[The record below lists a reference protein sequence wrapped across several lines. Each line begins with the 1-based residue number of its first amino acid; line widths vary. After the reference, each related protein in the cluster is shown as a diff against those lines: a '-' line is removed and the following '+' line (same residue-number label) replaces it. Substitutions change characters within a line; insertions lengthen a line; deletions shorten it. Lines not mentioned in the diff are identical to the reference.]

1 MSQRELARRCG
12 KAKST
17 IVRNEYARNG
27 PTVGTL
33 AAFARALDARLQMH
47 VLDRKTGRRLAEVA
61 V

>member
-17 IVRNEYARNG
+17 IARNERARNG

-33 AAFARALDARLQMH
+33 AAFARALDARLQIR
-47 VLDRKTGRRLAEVA
+47 VLDRKTGRSLAEVA